1 MCWHCVPCILPLHLF
16 TGEAHYKVP
25 KWAIL
30 FRTGF
35 KTCSVEQ
42 LFHIYFVWLSS
53 SMFMPG
59 IYSCTFLCFLNL
71 SSFSM
76 YIKALAMMIDT
87 INDMFVNGWPISN
100 QMAVV
105 WIICPHTYV
114 KHVQQNIY
122 THVMRLQSMFIYRF
136 LFQIVRLQLKSTIC
150 HDWSSPNKHLQ
161 YICSKGILWGKLISL
176 FAWVVF

>member
-1 MCWHCVPCILPLHLF
+1 MC
-16 TGEAHYKVP
+16 
-25 KWAIL
+25 
-30 FRTGF
+30 
-35 KTCSVEQ
+35 
-42 LFHIYFVWLSS
+42 
-53 SMFMPG
+53 
-59 IYSCTFLCFLNL
+59 
-71 SSFSM
+71 
-76 YIKALAMMIDT
+76 
-87 INDMFVNGWPISN
+87 VNGWPISN

-176 FAWVVF
+176 FALGCFLVCCAWPWEIPFQMRFQIQYMSSSKYAHKLKRIRSERIHASVNFALIFQALQ